1 MTDKFIG
8 YVRRDQNKKIIEHR
22 FGRIAAKNVQGK
34 PNNRHYSYTVIW
46 EDGLTTLLHEAVIDY
61 YHYIIFNNEK
71 EVLQFKLRM

>member
-1 MTDKFIG
+1 MIDKFIG
-8 YVRRDQNKKIIEHR
+8 YVRRDQNKKIIEYR

-46 EDGLTTLLHEAVIDY
+46 EDGLTNVMHESVIDY